1 MRGGSKDMPTIS
13 SIIYE
18 YIASKKEPATYHE
31 LAAQVKARRSDL
43 KSRDLGATVRSVLQ
57 RGNRFVKTAPGI
69 YRLKEG

>member
-18 YIASKKEPATYHE
+18 YIASKKEPASYNE
-31 LAAQVKARRSDL
+31 LVEQVRTRRSDL

-57 RGNRFVKTAPGI
+57 RGNRFVKTAPGV
-69 YRLKEG
+69 YGLKEG